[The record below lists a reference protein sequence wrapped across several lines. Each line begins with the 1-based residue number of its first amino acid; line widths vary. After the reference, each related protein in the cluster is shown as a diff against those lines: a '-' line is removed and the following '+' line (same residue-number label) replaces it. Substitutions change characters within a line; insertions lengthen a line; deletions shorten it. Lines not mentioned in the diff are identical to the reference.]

1 MLLMEFVG
9 VAPEK
14 QPEESS
20 DAALSSDNNGGQDE
34 SVPDLVILF
43 LL

>member
-1 MLLMEFVG
+1 MWIIFFPGV

-34 SVPDLVILF
+34 SVPDLVSR
-43 LL
+43 